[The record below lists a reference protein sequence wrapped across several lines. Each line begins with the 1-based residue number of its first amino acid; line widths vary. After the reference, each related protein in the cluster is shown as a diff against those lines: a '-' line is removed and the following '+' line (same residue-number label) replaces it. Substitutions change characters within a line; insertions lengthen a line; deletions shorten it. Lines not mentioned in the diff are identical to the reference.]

1 MLGIKPVL
9 QVNENGELIPTEK
22 IRGRKQSLDCIVNRM
37 AETIVNPEEQTIYVV
52 HGDCL
57 SDAEYVANL
66 TKEKIPN
73 VKDNKIQ
80 LVGPVIGSHTG
91 DGIMC
96 VIYMGKERSI

>member
-1 MLGIKPVL
+1 
-9 QVNENGELIPTEK
+9 
-22 IRGRKQSLDCIVNRM
+22 M

-73 VKDNKIQ
+73 VKDIKIQ
-80 LVGPVIGSHTG
+80 FVGPIIGSHTG